1 MKRNIN
7 KVAIIGS
14 GIMGSSIA
22 CHFANIG
29 VNVLLLD
36 IIPKKLEDE
45 DIKKGIKETDKI
57 FRNKIT
63 SSSLANTIKSKPSP
77 LYDKVFSDLIEIG
90 NLEDDIEKVKNV
102 DWIIEVVI
110 EKIEIKHIVLEKLDR
125 YRKKGTLISSN
136 TSGIPINSMI
146 KNRSED
152 FCAHFCGT
160 HFFNPPRYLK
170 LLEIIPSE
178 KTNEDVIDF
187 LTNYGE
193 KFLGKTT
200 ICCKDTPAFIANRIG
215 IANIASLLKIVED
228 MNLTVEETDVLTGPV
243 MGIPKS
249 ATFRTCD
256 LVGLD
261 TVSHVANGIYSNCS
275 KDEIHQSFKL
285 TGFVHQMIQKDLL
298 GDKTGKGFYKKT
310 KDSNGKRKILT
321 LDLKSL
327 EYRDKIKP
335 KFDVIKNAKKESN
348 LKKRIPILIDG
359 KGKGNEFYKKMF
371 GSLFS
376 YVANKVP
383 EISDELYKIDKA
395 IINGFGWEL
404 GPYELWDL
412 IGFKKG
418 LELIRQQNLNIPNW
432 VIDIEKNSTDFTFYK
447 INNGIQQYY
456 DLHKKEHVK
465 IPGIT
470 NFIFLDNMRNEYT
483 VWQNNG
489 VNLIDIGD
497 GILNLEFQTKMN
509 SIGEEVIKG
518 IHKSIEIAEKNFR
531 GLVIGNQGMHFS
543 AGADISMIF
552 MLAAEQEY
560 DDLNLAIHTFQQTS
574 MMIRYSNI
582 PIVVATHGFTFGG
595 GCEIAMHADA
605 VQSAAETYMGLVEIG
620 VGLIPGGGGTKEMAL
635 RASDLYYEGDIELP
649 RLKESFLNIGMA
661 KVSTSAKEAF
671 NLGYLRNGIDDITIN
686 TDLLIM
692 DAKLKAITLAN
703 KGYTRPTLR
712 KNVKVL
718 GKQGLGMFLVGADTM
733 REGGYITDHEY
744 LISKKLAHIICGGD
758 LSSPTKVSEQYLL
771 DLEREAFLSLCGELK
786 TLERIEHMLKT
797 GKPLRN

>member
-36 IIPKKLEDE
+36 IVPNKLSDKE
-45 DIKKGIKETDKI
+45 IKKGIKETDLI
-57 FRNKIT
+57 FRNKIV

-77 LYDKVFSDLIEIG
+77 LYKKKFAEKIDIG
-90 NLEDDIEKVKNV
+90 NLDDDIKKIETA

-110 EKIEIKHIVLEKLDR
+110 EKIEIKNTVFEKIDK
-125 YRKKGTLISSN
+125 YRKKGSLISSN

-146 KNRSED
+146 ENRSKD
-152 FCAHFCGT
+152 FCEHFCGT

-170 LLEIIPSE
+170 LLEIIPSK
-178 KTNEDVIDF
+178 KTKPDIINF
-187 LTNYGE
+187 LINYGE

-200 ICCKDTPAFIANRIG
+200 ISCKDTPAFIANRIG
-215 IANIASLLKIVED
+215 IANIASLFKIVKEMD
-228 MNLTVEETDVLTGPV
+228 LTVEETDVLTGPI

-261 TVSHVANGIYSNCS
+261 TVNHVANGIYENCPN
-275 KDEIHQSFKL
+275 DEFHEEFKL
-285 TGFVHQMIQKDLL
+285 TDFVQEMIKKNLL
-298 GDKTGKGFYKKT
+298 GNKTSEGFYKKI
-310 KDSNGKRKILT
+310 KNQLGKKEILT

-327 EYRDKIKP
+327 KYRKKVKPSFNTIK
-335 KFDVIKNAKKESN
+335 VAKKEPS
-348 LKKRIPILIDG
+348 LQKRIPLLIQ
-359 KGKGNEFYKKMF
+359 GNEKENIFYKKMF
-371 GSLFS
+371 ASLFS
-376 YVANKVP
+376 YVTNRIP
-383 EISDELYKIDKA
+383 EISNEIYKIDKA
-395 IINGFGWEL
+395 IINGFGWEI
-404 GPYELWDL
+404 GPYEIWDL
-412 IGFKKG
+412 IGFQNG
-418 LELIRQQNLNIPNW
+418 LNLIKENNLRAPEWVNNINL
-432 VIDIEKNSTDFTFYK
+432 DDSNFSFYK
-447 INNGIQQYY
+447 IIDGIQHYY
-456 DLHKKEHVK
+456 DLKTKRFIK

-470 NFIFLDNMRNEYT
+470 NFIFLNNLRT
-483 VWQNNG
+483 QHTIWKNNG
-489 VNLIDIGD
+489 VSLIDIGD

-509 SIGEEVIKG
+509 SIGEDVIKG
-518 IHKSIEIAEKNFR
+518 IRESISITEKDYK
-531 GLVIGNQGMHFS
+531 GLVIGNQGTHFS

-560 DDLNLAIHTFQQTS
+560 DDLDLAIHTFQQTS
-574 MMIRYSNI
+574 MLLRYSNV

-595 GCEIAMHADA
+595 GCELAMHADA
-605 VQSAAETYMGLVEIG
+605 VQSSAETYMGLVEIG

-635 RASDLYYEGDIELP
+635 RASDAYYSGDIELP

-661 KVSTSAKEAF
+661 KVSTSAHEAF
-671 NLGYLRNGIDDITIN
+671 DLGYLRKGFDNISIN
-686 TDLLIM
+686 SNSLIK
-692 DAKLKAITLAN
+692 DAKLKVISLVE
-703 KGYTRPTLR
+703 KGYNKPTL
-712 KNVKVL
+712 KKDIKVL
-718 GKQGLGMFLVGADTM
+718 GKQGLGMFLVGADSM
-733 REGGYITDHEY
+733 RQGGYITDHEF
-744 LISKKLAHIICGGD
+744 LISKKLANIICGGD

-771 DLEREAFLSLCGELK
+771 DLEREAFLSLCGEVK